1 MTKDEALKMAIDEI
15 QDLIHHIKA
24 RQPNMLFSSS
34 EYVIESCKEAL
45 EQPAQEQSAF
55 MDEVKYGQSFML
67 DEKHVPLET
76 VYKQSAQEPVGWI
89 VFDYYGNGDY
99 VPNDNNKFFTKQ
111 TSATRKPIPVYTHP
125 HPTQPLSDDA
135 VNELWL
141 KLPQFPSHI
150 DVVRAIE
157 LAHGIGVNND

>member
-1 MTKDEALKMAIDEI
+1 MNRKQPDELTTMQIA
-15 QDLIHHIKA
+15 
-24 RQPNMLFSSS
+24 
-34 EYVIESCKEAL
+34 KEL
-45 EQPAQEQSAF
+45 E
-55 MDEVKYGQSFML
+55 
-67 DEKHVPLET
+67 
-76 VYKQSAQEPVGWI
+76 QSAQEPVGWI

-111 TSATRKPIPVYTHP
+111 TSATRKPIPLYTHSA
-125 HPTQPLSDDA
+125 QPLSDDA

-157 LAHGIGVNND
+157 QAHGIGVNND